1 MNLADLIL
9 TLVNKGYA
17 VYFTP
22 FSIALNEMRIRVT
35 KTKPLI
41 QAEFIVAKEIL
52 PRDREQYLCGIIN
65 QLVAKINRKENE
77 ESVK

>member
-41 QAEFIVAKEIL
+41 QAEFIVAKEML

-65 QLVAKINRKENE
+65 ELVAKISRE
-77 ESVK
+77 ESKYSRG

>member
-9 TLVNKGYA
+9 TLTSEGYSVHFA
-17 VYFTP
+17 P

-35 KTKPLI
+35 KTKPMI
-41 QAEFIVAKEIL
+41 QAEFIVARELL
-52 PRDREQYLCGIIN
+52 PRDREDYLCGIIN
-65 QLVAKINRKENE
+65 QLVAKINRKESE

>member
-22 FSIALNEMRIRVT
+22 FSIALNDMRIRVT

-41 QAEFIVAKEIL
+41 QAEFIVSQDFL
-52 PRDREQYLCGIIN
+52 PRDREDYLCGIIN
-65 QLVAKINRKENE
+65 QLVTKINRKEE
-77 ESVK
+77 EDERG

>member
-22 FSIALNEMRIRVT
+22 FSIALNDMRIRVT

-41 QAEFIVAKEIL
+41 QAEFIVAKEML
-52 PRDREQYLCGIIN
+52 PRDREQYLCEIIN

>member
-41 QAEFIVAKEIL
+41 QAEFIVAKEML
-52 PRDREQYLCGIIN
+52 PRDREDYLCGIIN

>member
-9 TLVNKGYA
+9 TLTSEGYS
-17 VYFTP
+17 VRFTL
-22 FSIALNEMRIRVT
+22 FSAALNEMQIRVT
-35 KTKPLI
+35 KNKPLI
-41 QAEFIVAKEIL
+41 QAEFIVANEIL

>member
-1 MNLADLIL
+1 MNLTDLIL

-41 QAEFIVAKEIL
+41 QAEFIVAKEML